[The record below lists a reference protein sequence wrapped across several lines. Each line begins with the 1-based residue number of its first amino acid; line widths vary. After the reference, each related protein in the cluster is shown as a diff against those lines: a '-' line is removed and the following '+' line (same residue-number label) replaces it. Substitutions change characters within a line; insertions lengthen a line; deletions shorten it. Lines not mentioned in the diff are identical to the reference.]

1 MIKSADTLSEMINE
15 LKSEGYTE
23 DFNLA
28 PDCLECM
35 GGTFQIFHDEFEI
48 DKFFRFEGTT
58 DPADEM
64 ILYAI
69 SSNKFQMKGTLVNG
83 FGVYAEGA
91 THQMVEKLK
100 IHR

>member
-1 MIKSADTLSEMINE
+1 MKSAETLTETINE

-28 PDCLECM
+28 PDCLECK

-48 DKFFRFEGTT
+48 DKYVRFEGIS
-58 DPADEM
+58 DPSDEM

-69 SSNKFQMKGTLVNG
+69 SSDKFQMKGTLVNA
-83 FGVYAEGA
+83 FGVYSEGT
-91 THQMVEKLK
+91 THEMVEKLK
-100 IHR
+100 VRQ